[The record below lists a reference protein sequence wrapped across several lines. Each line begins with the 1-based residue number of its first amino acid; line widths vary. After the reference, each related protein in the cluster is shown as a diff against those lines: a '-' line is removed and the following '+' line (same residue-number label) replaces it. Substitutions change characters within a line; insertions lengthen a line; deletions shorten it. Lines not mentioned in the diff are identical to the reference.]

1 MGQSLVNNYIH
12 IIFNTKQRVPLIQ
25 QPVVEELY
33 SYMYGTEIYPALS
46 GLEFLHDLFH
56 RASPCVDVF
65 RSFRAWTLT
74 LKISVKLQSLE

>member
-1 MGQSLVNNYIH
+1 MGQSLVKNYIH
-12 IIFNTKQRVPLIQ
+12 VIFSTKQRIPLIH
-25 QPVVEELY
+25 QPVEEELY

-46 GLEFLHDLFH
+46 GLEFVHDQFH

-74 LKISVKLQSLE
+74 LELTVKLQSLE